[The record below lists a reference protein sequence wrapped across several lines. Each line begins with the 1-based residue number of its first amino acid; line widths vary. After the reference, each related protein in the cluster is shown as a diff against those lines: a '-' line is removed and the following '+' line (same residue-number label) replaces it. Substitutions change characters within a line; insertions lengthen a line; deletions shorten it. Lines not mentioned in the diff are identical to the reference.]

1 MSNQEFTNPEEPQA
15 YEPRNINT
23 DPREQGQGPPQQ
35 EPMAGGFYNGLEQQ
49 QMGGAK
55 LRPQRRRRRALWFLP
70 ILLLVVV
77 LAIGAVVSRTGSF
90 QSHSSRDS
98 LPVGTFTVSGI
109 PTLVIHDDTGVI
121 HIHTGSAGDAT
132 IIVNVTRHGTGMM
145 GANGNDMHVNYTQ
158 NGNTI
163 DINAQAGSNGMSSG
177 DRSIDLDITTPNASN
192 IQADTGSGTVDLSGV
207 TGQITAESGS
217 GDIHVDNIS
226 GQITLTTGSG
236 GIEANHTALKEQSQF
251 KTGSGSIQFEGSID
265 PQGNYGFETGSG
277 SIDVTL
283 PSNSTFHLEPS
294 TGSGSVNNEFGS
306 NDVGNEPRPTL
317 TLETGSGSI
326 NLYKGP

>member
-132 IIVNVTRHGTGMM
+132 IIVNVT
-145 GANGNDMHVNYTQ
+145 
-158 NGNTI
+158 
-163 DINAQAGSNGMSSG
+163 GSFVIGFF
-177 DRSIDLDITTPNASN
+177 A
-192 IQADTGSGTVDLSGV
+192 
-207 TGQITAESGS
+207 
-217 GDIHVDNIS
+217 
-226 GQITLTTGSG
+226 TLTGPDGRLLVSSTVRQFVMIGICG
-236 GIEANHTALKEQSQF
+236 GYT
-251 KTGSGSIQFEGSID
+251 
-265 PQGNYGFETGSG
+265 
-277 SIDVTL
+277 
-283 PSNSTFHLEPS
+283 TFSSFSLQ
-294 TGSGSVNNEFGS
+294 
-306 NDVGNEPRPTL
+306 TL
-317 TLETGSGSI
+317 TLAQDGEWLWAGANIVLSVVLCLLVVWLGHVAAVALDS
-326 NLYKGP
+326 